1 MIAKQDVTHDNV
13 VDFIID
19 LFNDMGNHSYL
30 GEDISQ
36 EEHGLQ
42 CAVVADQFDS
52 PDSLIAAALLHD
64 IGHFLHELDED
75 CLEQGIDNNHEDVGA
90 DFLRPFFPPEVTEPV
105 RMHVGAKRYLCAVE
119 PDYFSML
126 SPASVQSLEVQG
138 GPMNGEEV
146 KVFAAN
152 PHLEDALKLRR
163 FEEAGKNVGVKTP
176 PVEHYRPLLQSLI
189 TVNN

>member
-1 MIAKQDVTHDNV
+1 MLNKDQVTNENV

-30 GEDISQ
+30 GENISQ

-52 PDSLIAAALLHD
+52 PDSLIAASLLHD

-75 CLEQGIDNNHEDVGA
+75 CLEQGIDNYHEDVGA
-90 DFLRPFFPPEVTEPV
+90 DFLAKFFPPEVTEPV
-105 RMHVGAKRYLCAVE
+105 RMHVDAKRYLCAVE
-119 PDYFSML
+119 PDYFGML

-138 GPMNGEEV
+138 GPMNEDEV
-146 KVFAAN
+146 AKFAAN

-163 FEEAGKNVGVKTP
+163 FEEAGKNVGVETP
-176 PVEHYRPLLQSLI
+176 KVEHFRELLEKLVLQ
-189 TVNN
+189 